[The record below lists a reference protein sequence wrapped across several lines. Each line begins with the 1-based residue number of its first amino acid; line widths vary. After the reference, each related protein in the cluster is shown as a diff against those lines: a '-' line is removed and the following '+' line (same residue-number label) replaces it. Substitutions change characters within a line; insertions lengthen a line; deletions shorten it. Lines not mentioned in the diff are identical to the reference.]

1 MGAFKTLNDEIAAI
15 VGIMDDCT
23 YLRMTLGEAN
33 KAMNKTKVSD
43 CFVVHY
49 DQTPSSS
56 MRSDGSYTYKIIP
69 IEILFLYKNTRIDD
83 KLIDVDTL
91 VDLAENK
98 ADEFYDLLIQSPVIE
113 TMAELDDPETERLPA
128 FKRMDALTSGI
139 LFTWDVP
146 IPRNT
151 YYCGS

>member
-1 MGAFKTLNDEIAAI
+1 
-15 VGIMDDCT
+15 
-23 YLRMTLGEAN
+23 MTLPEAN
-33 KAMNKTKVSD
+33 KAMNKVKIND
-43 CFVVHY
+43 CFVIQY

-56 MRSDGSYTYKIIP
+56 IRNEGSYTYKVIP
-69 IEILFLYKNTRIDD
+69 IELLFLYKNTRVDD
-83 KLIDVDTL
+83 KLTNVDNL
-91 VDLAENK
+91 VDSAEDK

-113 TMAELDDPETERLPA
+113 TMAELDDPEMERLPA